1 VSQPFSEGDLVEAGG
16 DRWTVISYQP
26 ARPYLAGTVTVGR
39 TTAGD
44 ASVHSV
50 VRAFPEAEVTLVTR
64 MLDRTMIMQRHPG
77 GLVICRDKA
86 GDVILTY
93 IEGEK

>member
-1 VSQPFSEGDLVEAGG
+1 VSQFSEGDLVEAGG
-16 DRWTVISYQP
+16 DRWTVISYRP
-26 ARPYLAGTVTVGR
+26 ATPYKDACVTVGR

-44 ASVHSV
+44 ASVCSV
-50 VRAFPEAEVTLVTR
+50 VRDFPEAEVTLVTR
-64 MLDRTMIMQRHPG
+64 MLDRTMIMQRHWG

-93 IEGEK
+93 IEGEQ